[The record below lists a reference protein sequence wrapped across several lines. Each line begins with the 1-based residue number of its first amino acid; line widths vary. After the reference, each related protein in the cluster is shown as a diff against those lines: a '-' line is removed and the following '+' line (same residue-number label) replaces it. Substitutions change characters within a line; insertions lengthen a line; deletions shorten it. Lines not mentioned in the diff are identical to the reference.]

1 MLKGDLVGEIML
13 AIKKNRLALLS
24 AHKEIVL
31 EVRADGTKSLCLMK
45 RMQVQAGGTKSLCL
59 MNRMQRLF

>member
-1 MLKGDLVGEIML
+1 MELRV
-13 AIKKNRLALLS
+13 LS
-24 AHKEIVL
+24 YEQNTEIVL
-31 EVRADGTKSLCLMK
+31 EVQGDRTKSLCHTN